1 MRRIAALI
9 ILFLSLAVS
18 TSSSEENTAPKA
30 GFEDFNTWV
39 LRWPAD
45 RNGNRDLPIWQ
56 PDHRYAVDDRIIPG
70 KANGFYYRC
79 IIAGESGKDEP
90 RWPRVNY
97 RELNDFWA
105 KWKAY
110 PLYDWFKVSKTGST
124 GSRWSADPEATTTP
138 NGASALTPWRGRTR
152 GTLYGQRHGNFPRHE
167 FEVGFTRFD
176 GGKGLA
182 GYPHEVDLWMV
193 ADWQHIEDEYLDNS
207 STALY
212 NNWWG
217 VETAFIR
224 AIMSEKTG
232 DNVFRPVLDYW
243 YWEATPSGGNPA
255 FALHEAYYGA
265 DIPFE
270 LGKTYYWR
278 IKREPAGKYGRLVFS
293 VYSDPGR
300 TMQIAK
306 THIDIPMKADF
317 HGPVRGLHNGTDRS
331 MKVST
336 GWIENFKIY

>member
-1 MRRIAALI
+1 MMRRIAALI
-9 ILFLSLAVS
+9 ILFLFLAIS
-18 TSSSEENTAPKA
+18 TSSSEETTAPKA
-30 GFEDFNTWV
+30 GFEDFDSWV
-39 LRWPAD
+39 LSWPAQ
-45 RNGNRDLPIWQ
+45 RYKNMDLPIWQ

-79 IIAGESGKDEP
+79 IVAGESGKDEP
-90 RWPRVNY
+90 RWPDVNY
-97 RELNDFWA
+97 RELNDFWV

-110 PLYDWFKVSKTGST
+110 PLYDWFKVSKNRLDWVEMVG
-124 GSRWSADPEATTTP
+124 GPGGYDHPE
-138 NGASALTPWRGRTR
+138 WRFGPDAVAWAYKRYP
-152 GTLYGQRHGNFPRHE
+152 YGQSHGNFRHE
-167 FEVGFTRFD
+167 FEAGFSRFD

-193 ADWQHIEDEYLDNS
+193 ADWQYIEDEYLDNR
-207 STALY
+207 STALD

-243 YWEATPSGGNPA
+243 YWETTPSGGNPA
-255 FALHEAYYGA
+255 FVLHETYYGA

-270 LGKTYYWR
+270 LGRTYYWR
-278 IKREPAGKYGRLVFS
+278 IKREPIGKYGRLRFS
-293 VYSDPGR
+293 VYADPER
-300 TMQIAK
+300 SVPIAD
-306 THIDIPMKADF
+306 THIDIPKPTDF